1 MNRDV
6 QTDSDLIRDLDLI
19 LETSMQET
27 FFRTKTCRDEMKSR
41 RDEAEMRCNRDLI
54 PHNELDINRDLPLS
68 YNVEPP

>member
-1 MNRDV
+1 M

-27 FFRTKTCRDEMKSR
+27 FFGTKTCRDEMKFR
-41 RDEAEMRCNRDLI
+41 RDGAEMRCYQDLI
-54 PHNELDINRDLPLS
+54 AHNVVIINRDLSLS

>member
-27 FFRTKTCRDEMKSR
+27 FFRTKTCQDEIKSR
-41 RDEAEMRCNRDLI
+41 RDGAEMRCNRDFI
-54 PHNELDINRDLPLS
+54 AHNMLDINRDLSRPFL
-68 YNVEPP
+68 